1 MPSRTGGCQVRVS
14 SPPGPST
21 LTTSAPMSASSIV
34 AYGPARIR
42 EKSAMRTIVHDRR
55 TDQPRPAKVTVK
67 AGHQVG
73 GLTAVPPLADSGNG
87 YAERSYSGRL
97 SVESGRWFHRE
108 MPGGFDDESRPGS
121 SGAPGSA
128 ARRHG

>member
-42 EKSAMRTIVHDRR
+42 EKSATSS
-55 TDQPRPAKVTVK
+55 PA
-67 AGHQVG
+67 
-73 GLTAVPPLADSGNG
+73 SG
-87 YAERSYSGRL
+87 
-97 SVESGRWFHRE
+97 
-108 MPGGFDDESRPGS
+108 P
-121 SGAPGSA
+121 SA
-128 ARRHG
+128 

>member
-42 EKSAMRTIVHDRR
+42 EKSATSSPASGPSAWSTVIV
-55 TDQPRPAKVTVK
+55 
-67 AGHQVG
+67 
-73 GLTAVPPLADSGNG
+73 
-87 YAERSYSGRL
+87 
-97 SVESGRWFHRE
+97 
-108 MPGGFDDESRPGS
+108 
-121 SGAPGSA
+121 
-128 ARRHG
+128 

>member
-42 EKSAMRTIVHDRR
+42 EKSATSSPASGPSAWSTVIVLPSFRQTVRH
-55 TDQPRPAKVTVK
+55 TDNRPWTVYGP
-67 AGHQVG
+67 A
-73 GLTAVPPLADSGNG
+73 
-87 YAERSYSGRL
+87 
-97 SVESGRWFHRE
+97 
-108 MPGGFDDESRPGS
+108 
-121 SGAPGSA
+121 
-128 ARRHG
+128 